1 MFIPKKS
8 NNISDH
14 DVEHV
19 LQSAPTR
26 WDRQVTADIIAE
38 MEIHLSE
45 TVDSLPA
52 MRIALATAGYR
63 GLQQRILQVTSDK
76 SGTDALRAMAFAMR
90 SYALGSPGLAA
101 ASFRNPQLDSP
112 EWIEAGNDMAQ
123 TIFRV
128 FAGVGIE
135 GDAAQHAVRILR
147 SLVRGF
153 ILNEIASTSSQ
164 PIEFQK
170 SYVLGVELFIQGLSA
185 LRIDADQHV
194 LDC

>member
-1 MFIPKKS
+1 MFIPKKP
-8 NNISDH
+8 NVISDH

-26 WDRQVTADIIAE
+26 WDRQVTADIVAE

-45 TVDSLPA
+45 AVDSLPA

-63 GLQQRILQVTSDK
+63 GLQQRILQVTNGK

-101 ASFRNPQLDSP
+101 ASFRNPQIDSP
-112 EWIEAGNDMAQ
+112 EWKEAGSEMAE

-135 GDAAQHAVRILR
+135 GEAAQHAVRILR

-170 SYVLGVELFIQGLSA
+170 SYVLGVELFIQGLSV
-185 LRIDADQHV
+185 LGTNTDQHV

>member
-1 MFIPKKS
+1 MFIPKKP
-8 NNISDH
+8 NNISGQ

-19 LQSAPTR
+19 LQSTPTR
-26 WDRQVTADIIAE
+26 WDRQVTADIVAE

-45 TVDSLPA
+45 AVDSLPA

-63 GLQQRILQVTSDK
+63 GLQQRILQVTNGK

-101 ASFRNPQLDSP
+101 ASFRNPQIDSP
-112 EWIEAGNDMAQ
+112 EWKEAGSEMAE

-135 GDAAQHAVRILR
+135 GEAAQHAVRILG

-170 SYVLGVELFIQGLSA
+170 SYVLGVELFIQGLSV
-185 LRIDADQHV
+185 LRSNTDQHV

>member
-1 MFIPKKS
+1 MFIPKKGNS
-8 NNISDH
+8 ISEH

-45 TVDSLPA
+45 AVDSLPA
-52 MRIALATAGYR
+52 MRIALATAGYK
-63 GLQQRILQVTSDK
+63 GLQQRILKATSDK

-90 SYALGSPGLAA
+90 SYTLGSPGLAA
-101 ASFRNPQLDSP
+101 ASFRNPQVDSQ
-112 EWIEAGNDMAQ
+112 EWKEAGSEMAQ

-135 GDAAQHAVRILR
+135 GEPAQHAVRILR

-164 PIEFQK
+164 PIEFQR
-170 SYVLGVELFIQGLSA
+170 SYVLGVEVFIQGLSA
-185 LRIDADQHV
+185 LRTNADEHV